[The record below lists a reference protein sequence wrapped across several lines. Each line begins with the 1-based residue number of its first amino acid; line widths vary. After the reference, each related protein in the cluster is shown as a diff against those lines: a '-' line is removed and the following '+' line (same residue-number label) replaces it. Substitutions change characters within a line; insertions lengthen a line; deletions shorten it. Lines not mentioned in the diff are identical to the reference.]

1 MKFLEAIGAYR
12 DHLLNHFTTIYPGCV
27 EQEPLPKS
35 ASQNLL
41 VSRGGAYRRFSNRQ
55 GGKPAPGFVRCSKS
69 RERDAAWEFDSQADS
84 ATYFS
89 RLCVQKQIKR

>member
-41 VSRGGAYRRFSNRQ
+41 VSRGGAYCRLENRQ
-55 GGKPAPGFVRCSKS
+55 GANRCRVLLGVLSHAS
-69 RERDAAWEFDSQADS
+69 AMQRGSLIARLTPRHISPDS
-84 ATYFS
+84 AC
-89 RLCVQKQIKR
+89 RNR